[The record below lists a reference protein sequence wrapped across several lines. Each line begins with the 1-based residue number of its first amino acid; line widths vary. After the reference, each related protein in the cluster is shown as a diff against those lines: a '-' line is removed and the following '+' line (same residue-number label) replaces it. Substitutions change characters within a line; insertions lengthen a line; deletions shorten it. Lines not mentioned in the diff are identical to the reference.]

1 MALDLQEV
9 RTRAGRVYEGF
20 TPGQR
25 TVTVLA
31 VVGLILGGAM
41 FARWAAT
48 PTLVPLFTSLTAEDA
63 AGITE
68 ALSAQGVAFEL
79 TDGGS
84 SVLVPSEDVYQL
96 RVSLAAEG
104 LPAGDTV
111 GYDLLDDQGIT
122 TSEFR
127 QRIDYQRALEGELVK
142 TITSIE
148 GVEAATV
155 HVVIPEE
162 DLFSDDAQRPTASV
176 LVKTAPDHVV
186 AGNQVQAIVNLVAS
200 SVEGLEPTQ
209 VTLADDKGNVLSAP
223 GNDGQ
228 MMVAGDTQ
236 SQQTRA
242 FEQDLA
248 TSVEGMLGQV
258 VGPDGADVEVRAKLN
273 FDSETMISER
283 YAKKGVPT
291 STASSK
297 ETYIGAP
304 STVGG
309 VLGPDGTPVE
319 AAETGGTDYQKREQ
333 SREIALDKVVREVK
347 TAPGAVERLSVAVL
361 LDDSVQAEYG
371 TGEIEALVTAAA
383 GLDEA
388 RGDSVQVTRIAF
400 DRSGDTVAQE
410 ELERAAAEAKSAEM
424 MGLIRTAIVAFVIL
438 LVLILAYFSM
448 RRATKT
454 KATPV
459 DVRRLEA
466 LMEAKQVEEQRH
478 LEMLTELPDVTSAIE
493 LPPEVQ
499 ERVQVHSEIV
509 ELIDSQPDEVAQ
521 LLRGWLADRRG

>member
-1 MALDLQEV
+1 MALDLQAV
-9 RTRAGRVYEGF
+9 RSRAGRVYEGF

-25 TVTVLA
+25 TITALA
-31 VVGLILGGAM
+31 VVGLMLGGMM

-48 PTLVPLFTSLTAEDA
+48 PTMVPLFTSLTAEDA

-68 ALSAQGVAFEL
+68 ALTTQGVAYEL

-84 SVLVPSEDVYQL
+84 SILVPQADVYQL
-96 RVSLAAEG
+96 RVSLSAEG

-111 GYDLLDDQGIT
+111 GYDLLEDQGIT

-142 TITSIE
+142 TITAIE

-162 DLFSDDAQRPTASV
+162 DLFTDDAQRPTASV
-176 LVKTAPDHVV
+176 LVKTAPDATI

-223 GNDGQ
+223 GEDGET
-228 MMVAGDTQ
+228 MVAGDTQ

-242 FEQDLA
+242 FEDELA
-248 TSVEGMLGQV
+248 KSVEGMLGRV
-258 VGPDGADVEVRAKLN
+258 VGPDGASVEVRAKLN
-273 FDSETMISER
+273 FDREKMIEER
-283 YAKKGVPT
+283 FADEGVEISS
-291 STASSK
+291 STSK
-297 ETYIGAP
+297 ETYTGEP

-309 VLGPDGTPVE
+309 VLGVDGMPVDTPE
-319 AAETGGTDYQKREQ
+319 GPGTDYRKSER
-333 SREIALDKVVREVK
+333 SRELALDKVTREVT

-371 TGEIEALVTAAA
+371 TGQIEQLVTAAA

-388 RGDSVQVTRIAF
+388 RGDTVQVSRIAF
-400 DRSGDTVAQE
+400 DRSADTAAQE
-410 ELERAAAEAKSAEM
+410 ELEKAAAEAKAAET
-424 MGLIRTAIVAFVIL
+424 MGMVRTAVVVFVIL
-438 LVLILAYFSM
+438 LVLALAYFSM

-459 DVRRLEA
+459 DIRRLEA
-466 LMEAKQVEEQRH
+466 LMDAKQAEEQRQ
-478 LEMLTELPDVTSAIE
+478 LEMLTELPQVESLIE